1 MIHFSTW
8 NARFS
13 FVQRLS
19 HSVATHSMLQPD
31 TTYQWG
37 QAFVILEEVR
47 HKRDSGL
54 VRLLPVIV
62 QAARQRQS
70 YKVTHHFQRGGA

>member
-1 MIHFSTW
+1 
-8 NARFS
+8 
-13 FVQRLS
+13 
-19 HSVATHSMLQPD
+19 MLQPD

-70 YKVTHHFQRGGA
+70 YKVTHHLQRGGA